1 MAVRAV
7 CAAVHTIAT
16 GAGRVMRASMPAIE
30 LLTGSYIDAHTHS
43 VSIVHSYLFN
53 WKLQSARVRVIF

>member
-53 WKLQSARVRVIF
+53 